1 MKKITYL
8 SNLLMASFIAY
19 TFWIIYS
26 FFYSWLILKY
36 PINSPLGLNL
46 GAAIQPTNSAPPL
59 PNIFTMNAPLTWKIV
74 YSLETILIF
83 GLYLFF
89 AANAVRLFWLY
100 SREVIFNLTCVK
112 LIKKIG
118 FSVFLINTLHLICPA
133 INTYILSHQIRNI
146 PNVLFFGTD
155 QATLFAIS
163 LLLLVTAWIMEESY
177 KIHDEQLHT
186 V

>member
-8 SNLLMASFIAY
+8 SNLLMTSFIVYA
-19 TFWIIYS
+19 FWIIYS
-26 FFYSWLILKY
+26 FFYSWLVLKY

-46 GAAIQPTNSAPPL
+46 GAAIHPYTAPPPL
-59 PNIFTMNAPLTWKIV
+59 NIFTMNAPLTWKIA

-89 AANAVRLFWLY
+89 AANSVRLFWLY
-100 SREVIFNLTCVK
+100 SRKVIFDLTCVK

-118 FSVFLINTLHLICPA
+118 FSVFLINILHLICPA
-133 INTYILSHQIRNI
+133 INTSILSHQIRNI

-155 QATLFAIS
+155 QATLFVIS